1 MVVLI
6 LQFDKLEMIMKMML
20 KIVMVIGH
28 LPLLL
33 LFMIKWYFDGKQNGE
48 EGEVKRN
55 CLPAQ

>member
-6 LQFDKLEMIMKMML
+6 LEMIMKMML
-20 KIVMVIGH
+20 KIVMVNGH

-33 LFMIKWYFDGKQNGE
+33 LFMIEWYFDGKQNGE